1 MFNNVHHI
9 TYIVK
14 SIQQMAAYVETNF
27 GLKPERTDELSDRGY
42 KSILYRVGTTLV
54 DFFEPTGDDTAMARQ
69 LKDQGPGIG
78 HVA

>member
-1 MFNNVHHI
+1 
-9 TYIVK
+9 
-14 SIQQMAAYVETNF
+14 MAEYMEANF
-27 GLKPERTDELSDRGY
+27 DLKPKRTDELSDRGY

-69 LKDQGPGIG
+69 LKDRGPGIG